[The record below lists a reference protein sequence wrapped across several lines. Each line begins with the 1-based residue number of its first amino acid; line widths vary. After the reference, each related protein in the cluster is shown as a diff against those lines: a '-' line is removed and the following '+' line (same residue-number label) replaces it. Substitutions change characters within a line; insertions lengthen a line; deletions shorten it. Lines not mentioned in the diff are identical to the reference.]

1 MKLKTWIL
9 FTCLVVA
16 PVQAADITVS
26 AAASLKDAFQEIAQ
40 NYEKLYPQDKIK
52 LNTAAS
58 GVLLQQL
65 SQGAPVDV
73 LATADQETMDK
84 AMKKQLINS
93 ITRQNFVRNA
103 LVLVTPKN
111 SPNHLTKLADLQ
123 QVGVKKIAIGK
134 PESVPAGKYAQG
146 ALQQA
151 NLFNSLKNKY
161 VYTQNVRQALDYVFR
176 GEVDAGFVYRTDA
189 QLKQFALNIV
199 AEVPTNPP
207 VIYPIA
213 VTKNSHDAT
222 AAKRFEDYVLSV
234 QGQMVLRRFG
244 FAKP

>member
-1 MKLKTWIL
+1 M
-9 FTCLVVA
+9 
-16 PVQAADITVS
+16 
-26 AAASLKDAFQEIAQ
+26 
-40 NYEKLYPQDKIK
+40 
-52 LNTAAS
+52 
-58 GVLLQQL
+58 
-65 SQGAPVDV
+65 
-73 LATADQETMDK
+73 
-84 AMKKQLINS
+84 
-93 ITRQNFVRNA
+93 RNA

-207 VIYPIA
+207 VVYPIA
-213 VTKNSHDAT
+213 VTKNSRDAT
-222 AAKRFEDYVLSV
+222 AAKRFEDYVSSV